1 MGIEKTHGRN
11 YDLYRLLAAIDAGQ
25 VVLPEF
31 QRNFKWDT
39 TAVRQLLATCLTG
52 WPVGSLLL
60 LPGTTDVFF
69 RVRSIEGAP
78 PASDEFQIVVLDGQQ
93 RLTSLY
99 QALFGR
105 GDFRYAV
112 KFEDLRPGQTIEEL
126 EDALEAVPAA
136 RWVKRYSDEAAQYN
150 AGRVPV
156 TALRS
161 AADFFA
167 WRDRALPD
175 GSAAERERL
184 TNLYISMLSG
194 LDRYEV
200 PAVVIDD
207 TVHPE
212 AIARIFERV
221 NRLGQP
227 LGTFDLMVAKSYKE
241 GFNLRDEWE
250 AAEIE
255 FPLVKSFLRG
265 DGLPVLGVIAL
276 HVRDS
281 VRQQDVLAL
290 TGAAVRDYW
299 GRAVSALNDAIN
311 FAMQHLS
318 VVQSD
323 WLPYR
328 SQLTILGCLA
338 MNGSLAVNAP
348 AVKSWFWTSVF
359 RARYDVASNTRSVED
374 YARLLAGEPV
384 FSGETLLDAETMF
397 AVNRRQYGAL
407 HRGLLCLF
415 ASDRPLGIITG
426 ADLRREASNGE
437 ELDAISLVDSA
448 VRIADQPGALLTL
461 GMVLDTKAALRPVE
475 KVQPGLIQDNSLE
488 SQVAPVSSH
497 VWDERAVE
505 DRLELVR
512 QRLAELSALAVRVG
526 ASDSL

>member
-11 YDLYRLLAAIDAGQ
+11 YDLYRLLAAIDDGQ

-31 QRNFKWDT
+31 QRNFKWDP

-52 WPVGSLLL
+52 WPIGSLLL
-60 LPGTTDVFF
+60 LPGSTDVFF

-78 PASDEFQIVVLDGQQ
+78 PASGEFQIVVLDGQQ

-136 RWVKRYSDEAAQYN
+136 RWAKRYPNEAAQYG

-250 AAEIE
+250 AAEIA
-255 FPLVKSFLRG
+255 FPLVRSFLRG

-299 GRAVSALNDAIN
+299 SRAVSALNDAIE

-338 MNGSLAVNAP
+338 MNDALADNAS

-374 YARLLAGEPV
+374 YAHLLKGEPV
-384 FSGETLLDAETMF
+384 FSGETLLDAETML

-415 ASDRPLGIITG
+415 ASDAPRGVITG
-426 ADLRREASNGE
+426 ADLRSEATKGE
-437 ELDAISLVDSA
+437 ELDAISLVDAS
-448 VRIADQPGALLTL
+448 VRIAEQPGSVITL
-461 GMVLDTKAALRPVE
+461 GMVLDTKAALRPIE
-475 KVQPGLIQDNSLE
+475 KMQLSMVAAGSLK
-488 SQVAPVSSH
+488 SQHAPDDLA
-497 VWDERAVE
+497 VWGERAVE
-505 DRLELVR
+505 ERLELVR
-512 QRLAELSALAVRVG
+512 ERLAQMSALPVRVG
-526 ASDSL
+526 VSE